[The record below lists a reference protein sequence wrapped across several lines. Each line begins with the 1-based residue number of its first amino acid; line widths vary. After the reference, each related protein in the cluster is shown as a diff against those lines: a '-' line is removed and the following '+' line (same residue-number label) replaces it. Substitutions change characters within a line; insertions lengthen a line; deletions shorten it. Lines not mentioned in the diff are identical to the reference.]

1 MSLQFT
7 SSLSHAIL
15 YIFDASR
22 PICRYPY
29 YRIDQNASAMIL
41 LPHSQTAGPTCHPL
55 PPSFLDSPPFLCS
68 SSCEARA
75 GAAVPRHAPAP
86 PRRRRL
92 SRTPARCTRFARRC
106 AALRWRRGSVGPG
119 EEVRRQPRGGVAAGE
134 PPLAERHAGPGP
146 PPSFHS
152 QAKLADKTVDPWA
165 SSR

>member
-29 YRIDQNASAMIL
+29 YRIDQNAPAMIF

-134 PPLAERHAGPGP
+134 PPPAERHAGPGP

-152 QAKLADKTVDPWA
+152 QAKLADKTVYPWA